1 MNRTEYT
8 LRNLSK
14 ISHKKHELYVISRVV
29 HLLNDPEIEFVCQQL
44 IRAKNGARYLTDL
57 CFPQLKIYYEIDEAQ
72 HSSEEHSIS
81 DKHRKREIMDVS
93 DFREYRIKVY
103 NESDSKL
110 SKGLDKINTQVDE
123 FIDIIKAEKDRLEK
137 TGVFKPWDPEKK
149 FDPQVHI
156 DRGYIDV
163 ADNVVFQ
170 NHRDAMR
177 CFGYI
182 KGHFQRAVWKIPNSD
197 KRIWFPKLYPNK
209 EWNNEL
215 SEDFDKITMRSLVG
229 KDLSGSKIDKYIV
242 FAHYKNILGQVVY
255 KFLGE
260 FHTSLE
266 HSGKDKVVFLLKKK
280 KIKLENP

>member
-110 SKGLDKINTQVDE
+110 SEGLDKINTQVDE
-123 FIDIIKAEKDRLEK
+123 FIDIIKTEKDRLVK
-137 TGVFKPWDPEKK
+137 AGTFKPWDPEKK

-156 DRGYIDV
+156 NRGYIDV

-177 CFGYI
+177 CFGYT

-229 KDLSGSKIDKYIV
+229 KDLSGSKIDEYIV

>member
-72 HSSEEHSIS
+72 HSSAEHSIS
-81 DKHRKREIMDVS
+81 DKHRKREIMDAS

-103 NESDSKL
+103 NESDTKL

-123 FIDIIKAEKDRLEK
+123 FINIIKTEKDRSVK
-137 TGVFKPWDPEKK
+137 AGAFKPWDPEKK

-163 ADNVVFQ
+163 SDNVVFQ

-177 CFGYI
+177 CFGYE
-182 KGHFQRAVWKIPNSD
+182 KGHYQRAVWRIPGDDRN
-197 KRIWFPKLYPNK
+197 IWFPKLYR
-209 EWNNEL
+209 NNDWENIL
-215 SEDFDKITMRSLVG
+215 SDNFDKITMRSLKG
-229 KDLSGSKIDKYIV
+229 WDITPAGIDKFVV

-260 FHTSLE
+260 FHTSLAE
-266 HSGKDKVVFLLKKK
+266 SGRDEVNFRLISKKV
-280 KIKLENP
+280 KLI

>member
-1 MNRTEYT
+1 
-8 LRNLSK
+8 
-14 ISHKKHELYVISRVV
+14 
-29 HLLNDPEIEFVCQQL
+29 
-44 IRAKNGARYLTDL
+44 
-57 CFPQLKIYYEIDEAQ
+57 
-72 HSSEEHSIS
+72 
-81 DKHRKREIMDVS
+81 MDVS

-110 SKGLDKINTQVDE
+110 SKDLDKINTQVDE
-123 FIDIIKAEKDRLEK
+123 FIDIIRTEKDRLVK
-137 TGVFKPWDPEKK
+137 AGVFKPWDPEKK

-177 CFGYI
+177 CFGYT

-215 SEDFDKITMRSLVG
+215 SEGFDKITMRSLTG
-229 KDLSGSKIDKYIV
+229 RDLSGSKIDKYVV

-266 HSGKDKVVFLLKKK
+266 HSDKDKVVFLLNKK
-280 KIKLENP
+280 KIELENP

>member
-229 KDLSGSKIDKYIV
+229 KDLSGSKIDEYIV

>member
-103 NESDSKL
+103 NESNSKL

-123 FIDIIKAEKDRLEK
+123 FLDIIRTEKDRLVK
-137 TGVFKPWDPEKK
+137 AGTFKPWDPEKK

-177 CFGYI
+177 CFGYT

-215 SEDFDKITMRSLVG
+215 SEGFDKITMRSLTG
-229 KDLSGSKIDKYIV
+229 RDLSGSKIDKYVV

-260 FHTSLE
+260 FHTSLLE
-266 HSGKDKVVFLLKKK
+266 SGRNQVTFRLINKKV
-280 KIKLENP
+280 KLI